1 MYRFKYTSWSEI
13 FNSCAYN
20 NMTLKPQFS
29 KPISKTLDQQDGSEL
44 CGVPDY
50 GLCKYN
56 LRLTS

>member
-1 MYRFKYTSWSEI
+1 
-13 FNSCAYN
+13 
-20 NMTLKPQFS
+20 MTLKPQFS
-29 KPISKTLDQQDGSEL
+29 KSISKTLDQQDGSEL